1 MRARISERW
10 VAEMTE
16 QMRAYQSRISMNG
29 LEPPKAIEVTTSFN
43 QAVQWLIIALDKF
56 GIPFRVISLGAGV
69 KKVTT
74 DVQVCPKC
82 HGTGKC

>member
-1 MRARISERW
+1 MRARISEAW
-10 VAEMTE
+10 IAEMTE
-16 QMRAYQSRISMNG
+16 KMRAYQSHLCVDGSK
-29 LEPPKAIEVTTSFN
+29 PKAIEVTTSFN
-43 QAVQWLIIALDKF
+43 QAIQWLIIALDKF